1 VIEITAKELASLLG
15 ASLEGNPN
23 AKVNQLAKIEEA
35 NAQSFCFLAN
45 PKYFH
50 YAQTATVGILLCDET
65 LEYNPANI
73 GAVLRVK
80 EPYQAFQK
88 LMELYAAMS
97 APKSNSGIHP
107 QSYIGAHSTLGEN
120 LELGAFS
127 SIGKNC
133 RIGNNVT
140 IHSSVAIGDNSTIGD
155 NCVIYGNVSIYHG
168 TKIGERTI
176 IHSGAVIG
184 SDGFGFAPQED
195 GSYKKIPQTGIV
207 EIGND
212 VEIGANTCIDRAVI
226 GATKIGNGVKLD
238 NLIQVAH
245 NVEIGDHTV
254 IAAQAGISG
263 STKFGKNVMI
273 GGQAGITGHLTIADG
288 VKIQAQAAVIRDVS
302 EKGKGISGAPAIDA
316 REHYRILAYM
326 QKLPDMAKRLAE
338 LEKKNSTSPSA
349 KN

>member
-1 VIEITAKELASLLG
+1 MIEISAKELAALLG
-15 ASLEGNPN
+15 AHLEGQPDT
-23 AKVNQLAKIEEA
+23 KVTKLAKIEEA
-35 NAQSFCFLAN
+35 DAQSFCFLAN

-50 YAQTATVGILLCDET
+50 FAQTATVGILLCDET
-65 LEYNPANI
+65 LEYNAANI

-97 APKSNSGIHP
+97 APKQTSGVHP
-107 QSYIGAHSTLGEN
+107 QSFIGKNTNTGDN
-120 LELGAFS
+120 LQLGAFS
-127 SIGKNC
+127 SIGNNC
-133 RIGNNVT
+133 TIGKNVT
-140 IHSSVAIGDNSTIGD
+140 ILSNVSIGDNSNISD
-155 NCVIYGNVSIYHG
+155 DCIIYSNVSIYHG
-168 TKIGERTI
+168 TQIGKCTI

-212 VEIGANTCIDRAVI
+212 VEIG
-226 GATKIGNGVKLD
+226 D
-238 NLIQVAH
+238 N
-245 NVEIGDHTV
+245 TV

-288 VKIQAQAAVIRDVS
+288 VKIQAQAAVIRDVP
-302 EKGKGISGAPAIDA
+302 EKGKGLSGVPAIDA

-326 QKLPDMAKRLAE
+326 QKLPDMAKRLNE
-338 LEKKNSTSPSA
+338 LEKKIS
-349 KN
+349 

>member
-1 VIEITAKELASLLG
+1 VIEISAKELAALLG
-15 ASLEGNPN
+15 AHLEGQPDT
-23 AKVNQLAKIEEA
+23 KVTKLAKIEEA
-35 NAQSFCFLAN
+35 DAQSFCFLAN

-50 YAQTATVGILLCDET
+50 FAQTANVGILLCDET
-65 LEYNPANI
+65 LEYNAANI

-97 APKSNSGIHP
+97 APKQTSGVHP
-107 QSYIGAHSTLGEN
+107 HSFIGKNTNTGDN
-120 LELGAFS
+120 LQLGAFS
-127 SIGKNC
+127 SIGNNC
-133 RIGNNVT
+133 TIGKNVT
-140 IHSSVAIGDNSTIGD
+140 IFSNVSIGDNSNISD
-155 NCVIYGNVSIYHG
+155 DCIIYSNVSIYHG
-168 TKIGERTI
+168 TQIGKRTI

-195 GSYKKIPQTGIV
+195 GTYKKIPQTGTV
-207 EIGND
+207 EVGSD

-245 NVEIGDHTV
+245 NVEIGDNTV

-288 VKIQAQAAVIRDVS
+288 VKIQAQAAVIRDVP
-302 EKGKGISGAPAIDA
+302 EKGKGLSGVPAIDA
-316 REHYRILAYM
+316 REHYRIIAYM
-326 QKLPDMAKRLAE
+326 QKLPDMAKRLNE
-338 LEKKNSTSPSA
+338 LEKKIS
-349 KN
+349 

>member
-1 VIEITAKELASLLG
+1 MIEISAKELAALLG
-15 ASLEGNPN
+15 AHLEGQPDT
-23 AKVNQLAKIEEA
+23 KVTKLAKIEEA
-35 NAQSFCFLAN
+35 DAQSFCFLAN

-50 YAQTATVGILLCDET
+50 FAQTATVGILLCDET
-65 LEYNPANI
+65 LEYNAANI

-97 APKSNSGIHP
+97 APKQTSGVHP
-107 QSYIGAHSTLGEN
+107 QSFIGKNTNTGDN
-120 LELGAFS
+120 LQLGAFS
-127 SIGKNC
+127 SIGNNC
-133 RIGNNVT
+133 TIGKNVT
-140 IHSSVAIGDNSTIGD
+140 IFSNVSIGDNSNISD
-155 NCVIYGNVSIYHG
+155 DCIIYNNVSIYHG
-168 TKIGERTI
+168 TQIGKRTI

-245 NVEIGDHTV
+245 NVEIGDNSV

-288 VKIQAQAAVIRDVS
+288 VKIQAQAAVIRDVP
-302 EKGKGISGAPAIDA
+302 EKGKGLSGVPAIDA
-316 REHYRILAYM
+316 REHYRIIAYM
-326 QKLPDMAKRLAE
+326 QKLPDMAKRLNE
-338 LEKKNSTSPSA
+338 LEKKIS
-349 KN
+349 